1 MLPSW
6 TNKRHLA
13 AFLLQAILI
22 TCSAS
27 AFAAEQKEEAFPNLG
42 RLVSA
47 SGNPWLQEFW
57 ALGRYHAQY
66 HTGNGD
72 TADSEGL
79 EHRRLR
85 LGFQARMFQKLT
97 LHAQAVS
104 GTDLDPLYNGFT
116 ELWAGW
122 RFNDALILT
131 VGQQKH
137 RFTHDRNVSSRYINY
152 LERGMLTNMFALDYT
167 PAVTLSGTVKDWTYY
182 TGVFSNATGRNMR
195 KAFTENKSGTSFM
208 ISATRDLHGALG
220 MDTAHLNVAWL
231 RSDAKPD
238 ATNMNQF
245 DTGLNT
251 ALIMTKGSRA
261 LVAELTA
268 GHDSSSGA
276 AIGLNLQPSWFI
288 TRKVQLVGRYQLA
301 FSDSP
306 AGLRA
311 QRRYERPAGLDR
323 GDHYQAAYVGADYYL
338 AGHRTKLM
346 AGLEYARM
354 DQREVVTASVA
365 FRMFFGPHSRAPF
378 PAAMLLEPD

>member
-6 TNKRHLA
+6 TNKRHLV

-220 MDTAHLNVAWL
+220 MDNAHLNVAWL

-268 GHDSSSGA
+268 GHDSSAGD